1 VLVDDRITISTP
13 EGVDVELVLAGLG
26 SRVAARL
33 IDALIQGAIIFALAI
48 VGAAV
53 SGVPGGGFVAA
64 GLVIVD
70 FAVIF
75 VYDVLFETLGSGR
88 TPGKRAAGIRVVGLR
103 GQPVSFR
110 ASAVR
115 NAIRIVE
122 LILLYIPS
130 IISIL
135 VTSRDQRLG
144 DLAAGTVVIR
154 ETFGGFGGHP
164 LAKTPAPLT
173 VPIEAVA
180 DWDVSAVTPDEVLA
194 IRTFLDRRTAL
205 PWHIRSYLAG
215 ELLTRIAP
223 KVTGLPASAHPEYI
237 LEGIVIAKHAR
248 A

>member
-1 VLVDDRITISTP
+1 V
-13 EGVDVELVLAGLG
+13 
-26 SRVAARL
+26 
-33 IDALIQGAIIFALAI
+33 IDAFIQGVIIFALAI

-53 SGVPGGGFVAA
+53 SGFGGGGFVLA
-64 GLVIVD
+64 GLVILE

-75 VYDVLFETLGSGR
+75 VYDVLFEVLASGR

-103 GQPVSFR
+103 GQPVNFR
-110 ASAVR
+110 QSAVR
-115 NAIRIVE
+115 NAIRLLE

-135 VTSRDQRLG
+135 VTARDQRLG

-154 ETFGGFGGHP
+154 ETFGGVGGNNP
-164 LAKTPAPLT
+164 LASTPAPLT
-173 VPIEAVA
+173 VPVEAVA
-180 DWDVSAVTPDEVLA
+180 DWDVSAVTPEEVLT

-205 PWHIRSYLAG
+205 PWHIRSYLTG
-215 ELLTRIAP
+215 EILTRVAP
-223 KVTGLPASAHPEYI
+223 KVTGLPPSAHPEYI

>member
-1 VLVDDRITISTP
+1 V
-13 EGVDVELVLAGLG
+13 
-26 SRVAARL
+26 
-33 IDALIQGAIIFALAI
+33 IDALIQGVIIFALAVI
-48 VGAAV
+48 GAAA
-53 SGVPGGGFVAA
+53 SGFSGGGWVLA
-64 GLVIVD
+64 GLVIME

-75 VYDVLFETLGSGR
+75 VYDVLFETLASGR

-103 GQPVSFR
+103 GQPVTFR

-154 ETFGGFGGHP
+154 ETFGGVGGANP
-164 LAKTPAPLT
+164 ASFVPAPLT
-173 VPIEAVA
+173 VPVEAVA
-180 DWDVSAVTPDEVLA
+180 GWDVSAVTPDEVLA
-194 IRTFLDRRTAL
+194 IRNFLDRRTSL

-215 ELLTRIAP
+215 EILARVAP
-223 KVTGLPASAHPEYI
+223 KVTGLPPQAHPEYT